1 MFESLLE
8 MLAENAILAYVI
20 IFISAV
26 LVFFVIIKPIVLA
39 IVKKTKTKKDDKIA
53 EAMYGAIEEHKEQ
66 VEAIHR
72 VAKKAREKK
81 CQKQS

>member
-20 IFISAV
+20 IFLSAL
-26 LVFFVIIKPIVLA
+26 LVFFVIIKPIVLV

-53 EAMYGAIEEHKEQ
+53 EAMYGAIEEHKEE

>member
-1 MFESLLE
+1 MFEELLE
-8 MLAENAILAYVI
+8 LCAQNPVMASI
-20 IFISAV
+20 IIVVSAM
-26 LVFFVIIKPIVLA
+26 LVFFVIVKPVVLH

-53 EAMYGAIEEHKEQ
+53 EAMYGAIEDHKEE

-81 CQKQS
+81 CQK